1 MTPLQIA
8 GPVFA
13 SLFGCALLGMLL
25 RKVLPPNHLSA
36 DAKDTVKLA
45 MGLVATMT
53 ALVLGLL
60 VASAKSSYDTQR
72 SEVIQMAAKIAF
84 LNRLLT
90 VYGPEAAGAQEHLR
104 RSVDAYVA
112 NLWPDNPPETSR
124 GIPPDVVNGQATYSA
139 IQQLAP
145 TNDLQRSAKAQAL
158 QSATEIGQMHWLLF
172 EQSGSSISK
181 PLVLVVIAWL
191 AFIFLS
197 FGLFAPPNATVIT
210 ALMVAALS
218 VAGSIFLILELD
230 RPFSG
235 LIEIPSDPLRH
246 AMESSGHRP

>member
-1 MTPLQIA
+1 MTSLQIA

-13 SLFGCALLGMLL
+13 SLFGSALLGVLL
-25 RKVLPPNHLSA
+25 RKVLPPNHLSS
-36 DAKDTVKLA
+36 DAKDTIKLA
-45 MGLVATMT
+45 MGLVSTMT

-84 LNRLLT
+84 LNRLLS
-90 VYGPEAAGAQEHLR
+90 VYGPEAAGAQDHLR

-112 NLWPDNPPETSR
+112 RLWPDNAPKSSL
-124 GIPPDVVNGQATYSA
+124 GIPPDVESGQATYSA
-139 IQQLAP
+139 LQRLAP
-145 TNDLQRSAKAQAL
+145 TNDLQRAAKAQAL
-158 QSATEIGQMHWLLF
+158 QNATDIGQMRWLLY

-181 PLVLVVIAWL
+181 PLLLVVIAWL

-197 FGLFAPPNATVIT
+197 FGLFAPPNATVMT

-235 LIEIPSDPLRH
+235 LIEISSDPIRH
-246 AMESSGHRP
+246 AMETAERSP

>member
-1 MTPLQIA
+1 MTSLQIA

-13 SLFGCALLGMLL
+13 SLFGSALLGVLL
-25 RKVLPPNHLSA
+25 RKVLPPNHLGA

-90 VYGPEAAGAQEHLR
+90 VYGAEGVGARDQLHR
-104 RSVDAYVA
+104 AVDAYVA
-112 NLWPDNPPETSR
+112 RLWPDTPPETSL

-145 TNDLQRSAKAQAL
+145 TNDLQRAAKAQAL
-158 QSATEIGQMHWLLF
+158 QNATEIGQMRWLLY

-181 PLVLVVIAWL
+181 PLLLVVIAWL
-191 AFIFLS
+191 TFIFLS
-197 FGLFAPPNATVIT
+197 FGLFAPGNATVIS

-235 LIEIPSDPLRH
+235 LIEISSDPLRH
-246 AMESSGHRP
+246 AVESDESKR

>member
-1 MTPLQIA
+1 MTSLQIA
-8 GPVFA
+8 GLVFA
-13 SLFGCALLGMLL
+13 SLFGSALLGVLL
-25 RKVLPPNHLSA
+25 RKILPPHHLAA
-36 DAKDTVKLA
+36 DAKDTVKVA

-90 VYGPEAAGAQEHLR
+90 VYGPEAAGARDQLHR
-104 RSVDAYVA
+104 AVDAYVA
-112 NLWPDNPPETSR
+112 HLWPDTPPGTSL
-124 GIPPDVVNGQATYSA
+124 GIPPDVVNGQATYA
-139 IQQLAP
+139 ALQQLSP
-145 TNDLQRSAKAQAL
+145 SNDLQRAAKAQAL
-158 QSATEIGQMHWLLF
+158 QNATDIGQMRWLLY

-181 PLVLVVIAWL
+181 PLLLVVIAWL

-235 LIEIPSDPLRH
+235 LIEISSDPLRH
-246 AMESSGHRP
+246 AMETAERRP

>member
-1 MTPLQIA
+1 MTSLHIA

-13 SLFGCALLGMLL
+13 SLFGSALLGMLL
-25 RKVLPPNHLSA
+25 RKVLPPNHLGA

-90 VYGPEAAGAQEHLR
+90 AYGPEAAAARDQLGRA
-104 RSVDAYVA
+104 VDAYVA
-112 NLWPDNPPETSR
+112 HLWPDTPQGPSL
-124 GIPPDVVNGQATYSA
+124 GIPPDVVNGQTTYSA
-139 IQQLAP
+139 LQHLSP
-145 TNDLQRSAKAQAL
+145 TNDLQRAAKAQAL
-158 QSATEIGQMHWLLF
+158 QNATDIGQMRWLLY

-181 PLVLVVIAWL
+181 PLLLVVIAWL

-197 FGLFAPPNATVIT
+197 FGLFAPGNATVIS

-235 LIEIPSDPLRH
+235 MIEISSDPLRH
-246 AMESSGHRP
+246 AMHSAEPRP